1 MTLSILI
8 PTIFGR
14 EEKFEKLLAH
24 LNSMI
29 TPSVEIL
36 IEKDNKEISIG
47 KKRQKLLTR
56 AIGEW
61 IVFIDDDDWV
71 SNNYVEKIL
80 EALSTNPDS
89 VGFKIQCSGTKGVT
103 AACSNRWRDWADQV
117 DGFDYVRTPYHK
129 VPIRRKLALQIGFND
144 IRFGEDYDFSKRLKE
159 KRLIETEFFIDEI
172 LYYYRF
178 SYENPKT
185 KFNIK

>member
-1 MTLSILI
+1 MILSILI

-14 EEKFEKLLAH
+14 EEKFEKLITH
-24 LNSMI
+24 LNSM
-29 TPSVEIL
+29 SNSNVEIL
-36 IEKDNKEISIG
+36 TEKDNKEMSIG
-47 KKRQKLLTR
+47 IKRQKLLTR

-61 IVFIDDDDWV
+61 VVFIDDDDWV
-71 SNNYVEKIL
+71 SNNYIEKIL
-80 EALSTNPDS
+80 DALSTNPDS
-89 VGFKIQCSGTKGVT
+89 IGFKIQCSGTTGVT
-103 AACSNRWRDWADQV
+103 AACSNKWKDWADKV

-129 VPIRRKLALQIGFND
+129 VPIRRKIALEIGFND

-159 KRLIETEFFIDEI
+159 KGLIKTEFFINEI

-185 KFNIK
+185 KYNIT